1 MQEMYGLL
9 PLTGDLR
16 YKVKS
21 IHSNQLLPGVHTME
35 QCNVIAIDLA
45 KDIFQVCIMTSNGKI
60 ILNKAMSR
68 AKLKEWLARQ
78 KLSLIA
84 MESCGGA
91 HYWARFAQSLGHK
104 VMVIPPKQVKPF
116 RTGQKTDANDAVAI
130 AVASR
135 AANIKPARVLSI
147 EQQGLQSIEKMRS
160 MIDKQRLQLSNQVRG
175 LLLEF
180 GLVINKSIKSF
191 KERIPEILEDAENDL
206 SFPMRKVLLQMWALY
221 SRLEDD
227 FDVINNELLQ
237 LTAQDSDC
245 QKLMKLEG
253 VGPITAVRLKI
264 QLGNGEHFNSGRQVA
279 ACIGLTPKQH
289 SSGGKVKLG
298 SVGKGSC
305 DKPLRSCIFL
315 GARSVVS
322 KLKNRPAKTE
332 KERWLK
338 ALIERRGVNCAS
350 MALANKT
357 ARTAY
362 ALLKNNTDY
371 RPVLIAA

>member
-1 MQEMYGLL
+1 MYGLL

-45 KDIFQVCIMTSNGKI
+45 KDIFQICIMTTNGKI
-60 ILNKAMSR
+60 IVNKAMNR
-68 AKLKEWLARQ
+68 AKLKEWLAKQ
-78 KLSLIA
+78 KLSLVA

-104 VMVIPPKQVKPF
+104 IIVIPPKQVKPF

-147 EQQGLQSIEKMRS
+147 EQQALQSIEKMRS
-160 MIDKQRLQLSNQVRG
+160 LIDKQKLQLSNQARG

-180 GLVINKSIKSF
+180 GIVINKSIKSF

-206 SFPMRKVLLQMWALY
+206 TFPMRKGLLQMWELY

-227 FDVINNELLQ
+227 FDEINNELIQ

-315 GARSVVS
+315 GARAVVS

-371 RPVLIAA
+371 KPVLIAA

>member
-1 MQEMYGLL
+1 MYGLL

-45 KDIFQVCIMTSNGKI
+45 KDIFQACIMTVNGKVI
-60 ILNKAMSR
+60 FNKPMNR
-68 AKLKEWLARQ
+68 AKLKAWLAKQ
-78 KLSLIA
+78 KLSLVV

-91 HYWARFAQSLGHK
+91 HCWARFARSLGHK

-135 AANIKPARVLSI
+135 AANIKPARILSI

-160 MIDKQRLQLSNQVRG
+160 LIDKQKLQLSNQVRG

-180 GLVINKSIKSF
+180 GIVINKSIKSF
-191 KERIPEILEDAENDL
+191 KERIPEILEDAENNL
-206 SFPMRKVLLQMWALY
+206 SFPMRKVLLKMWVLY

-227 FDVINNELLQ
+227 FNAINSELIQ
-237 LTAQDSDC
+237 LTAQDTDC
-245 QKLMKLEG
+245 QRLMKLEG

-264 QLGNGEHFNSGRQVA
+264 QLGNGEHFASGRQVA

-298 SVGKGSC
+298 SVGKSSC

-315 GARSVVS
+315 GARAVVS
-322 KLKNRPAKTE
+322 KLKYRPAKTE

-371 RPVLIAA
+371 TPKLIAA

>member
-1 MQEMYGLL
+1 
-9 PLTGDLR
+9 
-16 YKVKS
+16 
-21 IHSNQLLPGVHTME
+21 ME

-45 KDIFQVCIMTSNGKI
+45 KDIFQVCIMTTNGKI
-60 ILNKAMSR
+60 IFNKAMNR
-68 AKLKEWLARQ
+68 AKLKEWLAKK
-78 KLSLIA
+78 KLALVA

-91 HYWARFAQSLGHK
+91 HYWARFALSLGHK

-135 AANIKPARVLSI
+135 AANIKPARILSI

-160 MIDKQRLQLSNQVRG
+160 LIDKQKLQLSNQVRG

-180 GLVINKSIKSF
+180 GIVINKSIKSF

-206 SFPMRKVLLQMWALY
+206 SFPMRKVLLQMWELY
-221 SRLEDD
+221 SRLEND
-227 FDVINNELLQ
+227 FDVINNELIQ

-264 QLGNGEHFNSGRQVA
+264 QLGNGEHFHSGRQVA

-298 SVGKGSC
+298 SVGKGSY

-315 GARSVVS
+315 GARAVVS

-371 RPVLIAA
+371 KPVLIAA

>member
-1 MQEMYGLL
+1 
-9 PLTGDLR
+9 
-16 YKVKS
+16 
-21 IHSNQLLPGVHTME
+21 
-35 QCNVIAIDLA
+35 
-45 KDIFQVCIMTSNGKI
+45 
-60 ILNKAMSR
+60 
-68 AKLKEWLARQ
+68 
-78 KLSLIA
+78 
-84 MESCGGA
+84 
-91 HYWARFAQSLGHK
+91 
-104 VMVIPPKQVKPF
+104 
-116 RTGQKTDANDAVAI
+116 
-130 AVASR
+130 
-135 AANIKPARVLSI
+135 
-147 EQQGLQSIEKMRS
+147 MRS
-160 MIDKQRLQLSNQVRG
+160 LIDKQKLQLSNQVRG

-180 GLVINKSIKSF
+180 GIVINKSIKSF

-206 SFPMRKVLLQMWALY
+206 SFPMRKALLQMWALY

-227 FDVINNELLQ
+227 FDVINNELIQ
-237 LTAQDSDC
+237 LTAQDVDC
-245 QKLMKLEG
+245 QRLMKLEG

-264 QLGNGEHFNSGRQVA
+264 QLGSGEHFNSGRQVS

-298 SVGKGSC
+298 SVGKGSG

-315 GARSVVS
+315 GARAVVS
-322 KLKNRPAKTE
+322 KLKYRPAKTE

-371 RPVLIAA
+371 KPVLIAA